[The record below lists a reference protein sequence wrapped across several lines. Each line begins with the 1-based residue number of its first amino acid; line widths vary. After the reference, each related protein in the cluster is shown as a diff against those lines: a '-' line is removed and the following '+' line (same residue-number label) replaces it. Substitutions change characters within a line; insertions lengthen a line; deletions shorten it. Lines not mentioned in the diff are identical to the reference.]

1 LNVDYYGPDVVV
13 DSQIDLEWARI
24 PHFYNNFYVYK
35 YATGFSAA
43 TALSQKILKEGQPAV
58 EKYLEFLKGGSSDY
72 PLNLLQRAGVDMS
85 KPQPIADAL
94 KVFADLVEEM
104 EKLI

>member
-1 LNVDYYGPDVVV
+1 
-13 DSQIDLEWARI
+13 
-24 PHFYNNFYVYK
+24 
-35 YATGFSAA
+35 
-43 TALSQKILKEGQPAV
+43 
-58 EKYLEFLKGGSSDY
+58 
-72 PLNLLQRAGVDMS
+72 LQRAGVDMS